1 MKKKKSKKFSI
12 ICLLIAVGL
21 LTILGVGGVHQVQ
34 EHQRKVAIENE
45 QKRKALKKY
54 ETEIVEDLA
63 NKYAGIKSVEFDKY
77 EILPM
82 GSIEWNYYINGYKP
96 NDASTYQMDVVNDKK
111 PYASELGKLNVK
123 KGKSDFKQIKI
134 KYNYEEEQ
142 R

>member
-12 ICLLIAVGL
+12 ICLLITVGL
-21 LTILGVGGVHQVQ
+21 LTILGIGGVKKVQ

-63 NKYAGIKSVEFDKY
+63 NNYAGIKSVEFDKY
-77 EILPM
+77 MVSPM
-82 GSIEWNYYINGYKP
+82 GGVQWFYYVNGYNPKQP
-96 NDASTYQMDVVNDKK
+96 SSYLMYDDDKK
-111 PYASELGKLNVK
+111 PYACRLGDLNVK

-134 KYNYEEEQ
+134 KYNYEEDQ